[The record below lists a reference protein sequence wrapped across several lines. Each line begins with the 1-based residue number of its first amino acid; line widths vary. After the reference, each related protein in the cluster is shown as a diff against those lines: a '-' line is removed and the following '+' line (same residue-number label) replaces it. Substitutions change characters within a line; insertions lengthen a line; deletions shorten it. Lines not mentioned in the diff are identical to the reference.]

1 MRTRANVD
9 VVVVSLSTCL
19 LGVLMLASS
28 TTRSSSEWK
37 RYSDAPPS
45 SQQQQQQRDAPLSDD
60 LLWPPKLD
68 LDGESS
74 GTLPDAVRT
83 TRHVAAANGVLPGV
97 QEVVPFLPDVPVV
110 VHERQTWERRA
121 RMRMS
126 KFESIEA
133 MLQPHS

>member
-28 TTRSSSEWK
+28 TTRSSPEWK

-45 SQQQQQQRDAPLSDD
+45 SQQQQQRDAPLSDD

-133 MLQPHS
+133 MLPPHS